1 MGMTETIEMM
11 EVSGSEEEIVM
22 MASTISPL
30 WNSIDGVVGAREMEW
45 FNMGSIECYLP
56 PNNVK
61 LDFVINKLKNIKN
74 WNQREEKRESI

>member
-22 MASTISPL
+22 MAATISPL

-61 LDFVINKLKNIKN
+61 LDFGFFVCVQLDFI
-74 WNQREEKRESI
+74 